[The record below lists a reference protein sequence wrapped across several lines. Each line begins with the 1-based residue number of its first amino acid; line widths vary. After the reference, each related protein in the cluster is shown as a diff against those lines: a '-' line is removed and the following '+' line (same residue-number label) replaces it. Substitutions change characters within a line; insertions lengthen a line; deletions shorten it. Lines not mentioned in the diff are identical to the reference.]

1 MLSCYHMGLIQTD
14 IALNKP
20 LWIRGPKVATR
31 QPLQGEWFCRWWPR
45 IIALC
50 LSFLTDFL
58 LVLLFTWVLVIVG
71 STGQYFQ
78 PIRVPP
84 IVQLTH
90 KWHHKKVCCVSH
102 DFQVRRRDARRW
114 GVTWEDVER
123 ATEDHEPGSTI
134 WGALPEPYKMTG
146 LFMCMLWPNWN
157 NQMKVGGPPVEPVL
171 PAPRS
176 LARLKLT
183 REHQNWQVAHW
194 YPVHFIDYVAG
205 STSFIRLLS
214 LNLLLPVKRTGR
226 QVWQVATPPH
236 IT

>member
-1 MLSCYHMGLIQTD
+1 MLSCYQMGLIQTD

-114 GVTWEDVER
+114 GVTWEEGHRRPLTWQHNMRSIARTLQNDR
-123 ATEDHEPGSTI
+123 AAHVYVCDQTEIIRWRWEVLRWSQFSQPR
-134 WGALPEPYKMTG
+134 AL
-146 LFMCMLWPNWN
+146 
-157 NQMKVGGPPVEPVL
+157 
-171 PAPRS
+171 
-176 LARLKLT
+176 
-183 REHQNWQVAHW
+183 
-194 YPVHFIDYVAG
+194 
-205 STSFIRLLS
+205 
-214 LNLLLPVKRTGR
+214 
-226 QVWQVATPPH
+226 
-236 IT
+236 